1 MMRRTCWK
9 LALCAILTGLLAIGV
24 FAEPVLTDA
33 DSQPVDEQAL
43 AEALAAEL
51 YDKAAADEP
60 AVTAELRSMET
71 EYAHLIGL
79 EFRLKTRESIARKIL
94 LEAHTLEIT
103 IEEAAASINDALRYT
118 FCIDEA
124 RYVETTDS
132 ILRQLDAK
140 GYKIEKV
147 KNTWGNQLLYKGINS
162 KLRLADGLAVE
173 LQFHTPESYDA
184 KESKTHA
191 YYEILRSEDST
202 DEEKQMAADK
212 QAEVFGQVPV
222 PEGAVEYAWNK
233 E

>member
-9 LALCAILTGLLAIGV
+9 LALCAILAGILAIGA
-24 FAEPVLTDA
+24 FAEPALKDEG
-33 DSQPVDEQAL
+33 SQAVDEQAV

-51 YDKAAADEP
+51 YTKAAADEP
-60 AVTAELRSMET
+60 AVTADMQSMET
-71 EYAHLIGL
+71 EYACLTGL

-103 IEEAAASINDALRYT
+103 TEAAAAAINDALRYT

-132 ILRQLDAK
+132 ILRRLDAK

-147 KNTWGNQLLYKGINS
+147 KNTWGNALLYKGINT

-173 LQFHTPESYDA
+173 VQFHTPESYDA

-222 PEGAVEYAWNK
+222 PDGVVEYVWSQD
-233 E
+233 

>member
-1 MMRRTCWK
+1 MMRRMCWK
-9 LALCAILTGLLAIGV
+9 LLLCAILAGVLAIGA
-24 FAEPVLTDA
+24 FAEPALTDEGSLA
-33 DSQPVDEQAL
+33 VDEQAV
-43 AEALAAEL
+43 AEALAEEL
-51 YDKAAADEP
+51 YARAAADEP

-79 EFRLKTRESIARKIL
+79 DFRLKTKESIARKIL

-103 IEEAAASINDALRYT
+103 PEAAAASINDALRYT

-140 GYKIEKV
+140 GYKVEKV
-147 KNTWGNQLLYKGINS
+147 KNTWGNLLLYKGINS
-162 KLRLADGLAVE
+162 KLRLAEGLLME

-222 PEGAVEYAWNK
+222 PEGAVEYAWSK
-233 E
+233 D

>member
-9 LALCAILTGLLAIGV
+9 LLLCAILAGILAIGA
-24 FAEPVLTDA
+24 FAEPALTDA
-33 DSQPVDEQAL
+33 DSQSVDEQAV

-51 YDKAAADEP
+51 YARAAADEP
-60 AVTAELRSMET
+60 AVTADLRSMET
-71 EYAHLIGL
+71 GYAYLIGL
-79 EFRLKTRESIARKIL
+79 EFRLKTKESIARKIL

-103 IEEAAASINDALRYT
+103 PEEAAAAINDALRYT

-124 RYVETTDS
+124 RYVETTDD
-132 ILRQLDAK
+132 ILHQLDAK

-147 KNTWGNQLLYKGINS
+147 KNTWGNTLLYKGINS
-162 KLRLADGLAVE
+162 KLRLADGLIME

-191 YYEILRSEDST
+191 YYEILRSENST
-202 DEEKQMAADK
+202 DEEKQMAAEK

-222 PEGAVEYAWNK
+222 PDGAAEYTWSQD
-233 E
+233 